1 MTLQSGRIQ
10 MPISDSTTLTQI
22 RAHVEN
28 IRRNYTYPTWF
39 NNTLQWAYD
48 GQISGRELFN
58 AFDNLSSRGELQLS
72 KDPIAR
78 PTMQQ
83 SFESLY
89 PKQTEQLIKIG
100 QDTTALGDIVTRQ
113 DATDAGFRME
123 LDQALLGREA
133 NQANITSNTAKI
145 ENLITEQQNIYDS
158 IGQKSDK
165 SHTHAETGK
174 DCGMFGINCLFQDV
188 GKYAVIAG
196 VGIVAFFL
204 LKKRIGL

>member
-123 LDQALLGREA
+123 LP
-133 NQANITSNTAKI
+133 NNKTSMIQSDK
-145 ENLITEQQNIYDS
+145 NLINLTLMPKLEKIV
-158 IGQKSDK
+158 G
-165 SHTHAETGK
+165 
-174 DCGMFGINCLFQDV
+174 CLE
-188 GKYAVIAG
+188 
-196 VGIVAFFL
+196 
-204 LKKRIGL
+204 